1 MESRVTEMDLRDQKV
16 SLVLGSG
23 GARGLSHIGVIR
35 ALEER
40 GAVIDEIVGS
50 SIGALIGGIHAKGEL
65 HIFEKWVTKLTSRDV
80 FSLLDFT
87 FQSTG
92 WVKGERVLN
101 KVKELIPDVRIEELP
116 IPFTAVTT
124 NLTREC
130 DCCIS
135 EGSLYEA
142 IRASIAIPGVLTAVF
157 QEKDKM
163 VDGGVLNPL
172 PLNYVRKKPTNRVV
186 AVNLEGP
193 AERGEQIYK
202 DNSMISVL
210 QHAYY
215 VMRNQITRLSI
226 DLYQP
231 DYVVDIPRDIS
242 GIWDYG
248 KAAYLI
254 EKGKELAEKTL
265 DARSTEISKL

>member
-1 MESRVTEMDLRDQKV
+1 MNLSGRKV

-23 GARGLSHIGVIR
+23 GARGLTHIGAIR
-35 ALEER
+35 ALEEK

-50 SIGALIGGIHAKGEL
+50 SIGALIGGVHAKGEL
-65 HIFEKWVTKLTSRDV
+65 HIFEKWVTKLTNRDV

-92 WVKGERVLN
+92 WVKGEKVLN
-101 KVKELIPDVRIEELP
+101 KVKELIPDVQIEDLP
-116 IPFTAVTT
+116 IDFTAVTT
-124 NLTREC
+124 NLTKEC

-157 QEKDKM
+157 QEKDKI

-172 PLNYVRKKPTNRVV
+172 PLNYVRRKEENLVV

-193 AERGEQIYK
+193 AERAEQLYR

-226 DLYQP
+226 DLYRP

-248 KAAYLI
+248 KAVYLI
-254 EKGKELAEKTL
+254 EQGKELAMRTL
-265 DARSTEISKL
+265 DAPAISAVKQPV

>member
-1 MESRVTEMDLRDQKV
+1 MNLQGRKV

-23 GARGLSHIGVIR
+23 GARGLSHIGAIR
-35 ALEER
+35 ALEEK
-40 GAVIDEIVGS
+40 GAVIEEIVGS
-50 SIGALIGGIHAKGEL
+50 SIGALIGGIYAKGEL
-65 HIFEKWVTKLTSRDV
+65 RVFEDWVTTLTNYDV
-80 FSLLDFT
+80 LGLLDFT
-87 FQSTG
+87 LQSTG
-92 WVKGERVLN
+92 WVKGERILK
-101 KVKELIPDVRIEELP
+101 KVKELIPDINIEELP

-135 EGSLYEA
+135 EGSMYDA
-142 IRASIAIPGVLTAVF
+142 IRASIAIPGVLTAVHQ
-157 QEKDKM
+157 QEDKM

-172 PLNYVRKKPTNRVV
+172 PLKYVQKKNNIMV

-193 AERGEQIYK
+193 PERGTDIFK

-210 QHAYY
+210 QHSYY
-215 VMRNQITRLSI
+215 VMRNQITRLTI

-231 DYVVDIPRDIS
+231 DFVVNIPKDIS

-248 KAAYLI
+248 KAKYLI
-254 EKGKELAEKTL
+254 EKGKELTIKTL
-265 DARSTEISKL
+265 DQP

>member
-1 MESRVTEMDLRDQKV
+1 MNLSGRKV

-23 GARGLSHIGVIR
+23 GARGLAHIGAIR
-35 ALEER
+35 ALEEK

-50 SIGALIGGIHAKGEL
+50 SIGALIGGIYAKGEL
-65 HIFEKWVTKLTSRDV
+65 KLFEDWVTTLTNYDV
-80 FSLLDFT
+80 LSLLDFT
-87 FQSTG
+87 LQSTG
-92 WVKGERVLN
+92 WVKGEKILN
-101 KVKELIPDVRIEELP
+101 KVKEMIPDVNIEELP

-135 EGSLYEA
+135 EGSMYEA
-142 IRASIAIPGVLTAVF
+142 FRASIAIPGVLTAVH
-157 QEKDKM
+157 QAEDKM

-172 PLNYVRKKPTNRVV
+172 PLKYVQKKNNILV

-193 AERGEQIYK
+193 PERGTEVFK

-210 QHAYY
+210 QHSYY
-215 VMRNQITRLSI
+215 IMRNQITRLTI

-231 DYVVDIPRDIS
+231 DYVVDIPKDIS
-242 GIWDYG
+242 GIWDYS
-248 KAAYLI
+248 KAKYLI
-254 EKGKELAEKTL
+254 ERGKELTL
-265 DARSTEISKL
+265 STLET